1 MALTT
6 TKQNDILIIGVDIPR
21 TSIYLANDF
30 KDIIFGAIENGEK
43 YIIVDFSKCEFVDST
58 FLGVL
63 VVSYKKLI
71 PIGGNIHLVVSNPNI
86 LANLDMT
93 RMTKI
98 FKVFPTIE
106 DANNAFLKIKI

>member
-6 TKQNDILIIGVDIPR
+6 TKQNDIFIVDVNVPR

-30 KDIIFGAIENGEK
+30 KEVIFGAIENGEK
-43 YIIVDFSKCEFVDST
+43 FIIVDFSKCEFVDST

-71 PIGGNIHLVVSNPNI
+71 PVGGNIHLVVSNQNI

-98 FKVFPTIE
+98 FKVFPSIE
-106 DANNAFLKIKI
+106 EARNGFSKN

>member
-6 TKQNDILIIGVDIPR
+6 IKQNDIFIVDVNVPR

-30 KDIIFGAIENGEK
+30 KEVIFGAIENGEK
-43 YIIVDFSKCEFVDST
+43 FIIVDFSKCEFVDST

-71 PIGGNIHLVVSNPNI
+71 PVGGNIHLVVSNQNI

-98 FKVFPTIE
+98 FKVFPSIE
-106 DANNAFLKIKI
+106 EARNGFSKN

>member
-6 TKQNDILIIGVDIPR
+6 TKQNDIFIVDVNFPR

-30 KDIIFGAIENGEK
+30 KEVIFGAIENGEK
-43 YIIVDFSKCEFVDST
+43 FIIVDFSKCEFVDST

-71 PIGGNIHLVVSNPNI
+71 PVGGNIHLVVSNQNI

-98 FKVFPTIE
+98 FKVFPSIE
-106 DANNAFLKIKI
+106 EARNGFSKN

>member
-6 TKQNDILIIGVDIPR
+6 IKQNDIFIVDVNFPR

-30 KDIIFGAIENGEK
+30 KEVIFGAIENGEK
-43 YIIVDFSKCEFVDST
+43 FIIVDFSKCEFVDST

-71 PIGGNIHLVVSNPNI
+71 PVGGNIHLVVSNQNI

-98 FKVFPTIE
+98 FKVFPSIE
-106 DANNAFLKIKI
+106 EARNGFSKN

>member
-6 TKQNDILIIGVDIPR
+6 TKQNDIFIVDVNIPR

-30 KDIIFGAIENGEK
+30 KELIFNAIENGEK
-43 YIIVDFSKCEFVDST
+43 HIIVDFSKCEFIDST

-71 PIGGNIHLVVSNPNI
+71 PIGGNIHLVINNQNI
-86 LANLDMT
+86 MANLDMT

-98 FKVFPTIE
+98 FKVYSTFE
-106 DANNAFLKIKI
+106 EASNSFSQV